1 MTNIE
6 IQKYYQNKPRFNGVY
21 CRDNLL
27 DKIKDGAYVIKVDE
41 YADVRTH
48 WIPLLALNNDIT
60 YFDSVGV
67 EHIAKEVKKFIGNKN
82 MKTSMFRIQ
91 KYDSIMCGYFCIGF
105 MEVMFPGKTL
115 IDYTS
120 LFSPYDFKNII

>member
-105 MEVMFPGKTL
+105 MEVMFAGKTL

-120 LFSPYDFKNII
+120 LFSPYDFKNIV

>member
-21 CRDNLL
+21 CRDNLP
-27 DKIKDGAYVIKVDE
+27 DKIKDRAYVIKVDE

-91 KYDSIMCGYFCIGF
+91 KYDSIMCGYFWIGF
-105 MEVMFPGKTL
+105 MEVMFAGKTL

>member
-21 CRDNLL
+21 CRDNLP

-105 MEVMFPGKTL
+105 MEVMFAGKTL

>member
-21 CRDNLL
+21 CRDNLP

-91 KYDSIMCGYFCIGF
+91 KYDPIMCGYFCIGF
-105 MEVMFPGKTL
+105 MEVMFAGKTL